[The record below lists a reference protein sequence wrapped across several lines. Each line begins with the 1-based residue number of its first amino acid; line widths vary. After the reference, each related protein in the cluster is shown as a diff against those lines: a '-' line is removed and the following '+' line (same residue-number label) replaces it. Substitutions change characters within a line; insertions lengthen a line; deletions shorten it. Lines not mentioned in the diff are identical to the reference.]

1 MMKMG
6 NFLRGFASLLMILIL
21 VAARDQAWAQEGAT
35 QGAGDSSV
43 AAPNSPAPTDTPP
56 PPEAP
61 PISTELAPTP
71 EAPSSDSLPA
81 VDEPTPRPVTPV
93 PPRPSEKLYELKFS
107 AAPLDQVLRF
117 YSDLTERTLLE
128 APANAK
134 VTITLRSQSKLN
146 REETLMALK
155 SILAM
160 NGIGLVNLGEKFVK
174 VVPVTSLQQEG
185 LQIRQDSS
193 STNRSEVDD
202 VVSEV
207 INLKYI
213 ETADAQKAIT
223 GLLHSYGKIVALER
237 INALLVADSVVNI
250 VRMREILDQVDQPL
264 ELKEELHIV
273 TISHAKASD
282 IKTKLTEIIQE
293 AKGQQKAAAPTVA
306 RPAMAGPPGVI
317 RATRQ
322 PTAATVTTT
331 TTTTSETGDTA
342 GANVIRGEVRM
353 VADDRTGILILI
365 TRPENMKFFNGIIK
379 ALDVATEP
387 DFSVKVVRLEY
398 ADAESVSTMLN
409 NLIGAA
415 QPKDA
420 PKSSAAKSGEAGD
433 TPKEGR
439 STALQDY
446 LQQRDAAAQSAAQS
460 VQAGALV
467 GKSKIGELSS
477 DNIKI
482 MSDKRINGVVIMA
495 SKRDMETVLEILK
508 GMDIMLS
515 QVLIEAVIV
524 QLSLTKDSARGV
536 DWLQRSMI
544 AYNKSPE
551 GKSRPI
557 MAYTGG
563 GGGAK
568 ATPIDATRA
577 IDATSTGG
585 GLTYFM
591 TYFDLNLDVVVKLTA
606 SDSDA
611 KVLSSPIILAQDNK
625 EAKIEVSTEKYFYK
639 GVRAIGNTTTGG
651 QQFAP
656 DVESRKVGLSL
667 IVTPRINEKGFVVMD
682 IKQTI
687 ENLGDDQEIE
697 GQLWP
702 TVLSRDLSASVAVQN
717 RETIVMGGL
726 MENSGK
732 DSATKIPFF
741 GDIPLLGNLFRSN
754 TRNKERKEILVFIT
768 PYVLN
773 SPAEIQAEAIRR
785 KAAMGENGAWT
796 RGWSDSQLGD
806 DTKETLAAKKKAE
819 KDAKKKALEAEKAA
833 KKNPKKDTVAPS
845 KATETDLITSAQ
857 TLTTDTNAVNSV
869 H

>member
-1 MMKMG
+1 MKMG
-6 NFLRGFASLLMILIL
+6 TFLRRFAALLMVLLLSSIRAP
-21 VAARDQAWAQEGAT
+21 VWAQDNAGALP
-35 QGAGDSSV
+35 AE
-43 AAPNSPAPTDTPP
+43 PAPTIQSPSAPADSPVVPP
-56 PPEAP
+56 PGAPLEPVDLAQPAPEEIAP
-61 PISTELAPTP
+61 A
-71 EAPSSDSLPA
+71 
-81 VDEPTPRPVTPV
+81 PV
-93 PPRPSEKLYELKFS
+93 PEKLYELKFS

-128 APANAK
+128 SPANSK
-134 VTITLRSQSKLN
+134 VTITLRSQTKLN
-146 REETLMALK
+146 REETLMAIK

-174 VVPVTSLQQEG
+174 VVPVAALQQEG

-193 STNRSEVDD
+193 ATNRLEVDD

-207 INLKYI
+207 INLKHI

-273 TISHAKASD
+273 SIRHTKASD

-293 AKGQQKAAAPTVA
+293 AKGQQKPATPTVA
-306 RPAMAGPPGVI
+306 RPAMSGPPGVI
-317 RATRQ
+317 RARQ
-322 PTAATVTTT
+322 PTAPVAAAPTAA
-331 TTTTSETGDTA
+331 SADTGDAAAT

-365 TRPENMKFFNGIIK
+365 TRPENMKFFNDIIK

-398 ADAESVSTMLN
+398 ADADSVATMLN
-409 NLIGAA
+409 SLIGAA

-420 PKSSAAKSGEAGD
+420 PKTGGTKTGEGD
-433 TPKEGR
+433 TAKDTR

-446 LQQRDAAAQSAAQS
+446 LQQREAAAQSS
-460 VQAGALV
+460 QAGALA

-482 MSDKRINGVVIMA
+482 MADKRINGIVIMA

-524 QLSLTKDSARGV
+524 QLTRSKKSERGV

-544 AYNKSPE
+544 AYNQTPE
-551 GKSRPI
+551 GKRSPI
-557 MAYTGG
+557 MAYAGG
-563 GGGAK
+563 GGGGK
-568 ATPIDATRA
+568 AVPLDATQP
-577 IDATSTGG
+577 ITYPSGG

-611 KVLSSPIILAQDNK
+611 KVLASPIILAQDNK
-625 EAKIEVSTEKYFYK
+625 EAKIEVTNEKYFYK

-682 IKQTI
+682 IKQKI

-702 TVLSRDLSASVAVQN
+702 TVLARDLSAAVAVQDG
-717 RETIVMGGL
+717 ETIVMGGL
-726 MENSGK
+726 MENNNK
-732 DSATKIPFF
+732 TSATKIPFL
-741 GDIPLLGNLFRSN
+741 GDIPLLGNLFKSN
-754 TRNKERKEILVFIT
+754 TREKTGGEILVFIT

-773 SPAEIQAEAIRR
+773 TPEEIQAEAIRR
-785 KAAMGENGAWT
+785 KTAMGKDGSWT
-796 RGWSDSQLGD
+796 KGWSDSKLGED
-806 DTKETLAAKKKAE
+806 SKEVKAAKAKAEKEAKKKASKQKKTPE
-819 KDAKKKALEAEKAA
+819 K
-833 KKNPKKDTVAPS
+833 V
-845 KATETDLITSAQ
+845 TETNLLDTAG
-857 TLTTDTNAVNSV
+857 TLTTNTNTVQATP
-869 H
+869 